1 MALDRPYQSQFL
13 NFFSRQTQKLKDRA
27 GVLWRNFK
35 LAAIW
40 GAQLSLYPIYAVFQA
55 FRLVGKQLNAG
66 VRQAA
71 LWLTAGVEPSEEPV
85 ATDAAIQTVLSAL
98 TQNTIAPAPVGQV
111 DPLLVLLTEGTK
123 IRGVASLVSTQRMV
137 LVAQDNQILDVLTQS
152 QQHQLKRRIIF
163 ELALYYRY
171 WRRHQLKTGSALVVR
186 DRSSLALPLRLFW
199 QLMAWIQSSPIAV
212 STNLFQEAKLT
223 GANPP
228 LLQGFKPNLS
238 PADPAANALT
248 LSRGVGV
255 MQGNPLRWKTIGAA
269 LRTKLDAL
277 GQGLP
282 QLREVPDLIQAAI
295 RYFFGPRATEQAAR
309 TLYPA
314 ARTVASL
321 PGKAPGQPKSFV
333 MVEDPWLTTQDVFG
347 SGGISRLT
355 PDSWLDR
362 WRVPTE
368 DVPTTLFG
376 VVTTAL
382 PEQPQPTLGGT
393 LKQWIQTTLA
403 DPLSALGQSALGQS
417 ALSQSDPKAGQK
429 RTKAIVLNRRGA
441 IRSKLFASF
450 TVDAIANPE
459 ATGSAASSLID
470 VDIDTWTLS
479 TTPTEQTAV
488 VNEAEILTGADAT
501 GTDGTAT
508 HAIVE
513 ADTATHQ
520 PDKFAAAWLEAEA
533 TPLGYEQTWWEKALD
548 WCDRILVWVEQG
560 ILQLWR
566 WFKARRET
574 GHR

>member
-40 GAQLSLYPIYAVFQA
+40 GAQLSLYPIYAIFQA
-55 FRLVGKQLNAG
+55 SRLVGKQLNAG

-71 LWLTAGVEPSEEPV
+71 LWLTAGVEQSDEPV
-85 ATDAAIQTVLSAL
+85 ATDAAIQTVISAL

-111 DPLLVLLTEGTK
+111 DPLLALLTEGTE

-137 LVAQDNQILDVLTQS
+137 LVAKDNQLLDVLTQS
-152 QQHQLKRRIIF
+152 QQHQLKRRIIL

-171 WRRHQLKTGSALVVR
+171 WRRHQLKTGSAMVVR

-199 QLMAWIQSSPIAV
+199 QLMAWVQSSPIAV

-228 LLQGFKPNLS
+228 LLKAFKPDLS
-238 PADPAANALT
+238 PNPAANALT
-248 LSRGVGV
+248 LSRGLGV
-255 MQGNPLRWKTIGAA
+255 MQGNSLRWHTIGAA
-269 LRTKLDAL
+269 LRTKIETL

-321 PGKAPGQPKSFV
+321 PGQTPGQTKSFV

-347 SGGISRLT
+347 TDGITRPA

-362 WRVPTE
+362 WRVPAE

-382 PEQPQPTLGGT
+382 PGQPQPTLGGT
-393 LKQWIQTTLA
+393 LKQWIQSTLA
-403 DPLSALGQSALGQS
+403 DPLSALTPSPPNPATQ
-417 ALSQSDPKAGQK
+417 KTGQK
-429 RTKAIVLNRRGA
+429 RMKAIVFNRRGVL
-441 IRSKLFASF
+441 RTKLFSGL
-450 TVDAIANPE
+450 TMDAIATPE
-459 ATGSAASSLID
+459 ATSNSTSALIGVDLDNWAISS
-470 VDIDTWTLS
+470 TR
-479 TTPTEQTAV
+479 TEQDAV
-488 VNEAEILTGADAT
+488 TNDAETLT
-501 GTDGTAT
+501 GTD
-508 HAIVE
+508 AIVS
-513 ADTATHQ
+513 A
-520 PDKFAAAWLEAEA
+520 
-533 TPLGYEQTWWEKALD
+533 
-548 WCDRILVWVEQG
+548 
-560 ILQLWR
+560 
-566 WFKARRET
+566 
-574 GHR
+574 